1 MNIIK
6 VFTIIII
13 ILVISASLSF
23 AQSRFQANF
32 NFSLGFPQAEFKENV
47 DNIGLGA
54 TGSFVY
60 NLPDMPFLVGASI
73 GFLVYGRESRE
84 EPFSQTI
91 QDVRVDVTTWN
102 NILMTPRRTYIFD
115 PDYGSDLHKIIFDP
129 VDDST
134 VERIKTEVETRIR
147 NYDDRATI
155 EEIEVLLNS
164 NGKGYTVNLFVEY
177 EGETGTLSVKFDDST
192 VVRQQGG
199 AI

>member
-1 MNIIK
+1 MAN
-6 VFTIIII
+6 
-13 ILVISASLSF
+13 LL
-23 AQSRFQANF
+23 SRFNKEVIGSDDRIYDYVPKITAK
-32 NFSLGFPQAEFKENV
+32 ADFKRV
-47 DNIGLGA
+47 KDI
-54 TGSFVY
+54 
-60 NLPDMPFLVGASI
+60 
-73 GFLVYGRESRE
+73 
-84 EPFSQTI
+84 
-91 QDVRVDVTTWN
+91 DVIITSWN